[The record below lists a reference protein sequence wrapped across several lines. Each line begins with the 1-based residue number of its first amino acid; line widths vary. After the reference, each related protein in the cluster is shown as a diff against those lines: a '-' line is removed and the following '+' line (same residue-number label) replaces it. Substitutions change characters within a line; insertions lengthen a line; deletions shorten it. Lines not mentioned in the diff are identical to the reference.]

1 MKLLKVFA
9 AVLVAAVALSSCYWT
24 GNLGQGGLTIDVSQI
39 QPKQAGDVVR
49 VYLLADGKLFSTGG
63 GVPFSAQVVIA
74 PYPDETKVSIQGLP
88 VGPQY
93 QALIGVGPANS
104 GIFTPHSYGKSG
116 LFQVS
121 PGTDTTVLISLYG
134 INSFNGI
141 TFSSEL
147 MEKNL
152 KGVVD
157 AGGFNAYTAEDSK
170 LYLTFYDSY
179 TYPNVLYVS
188 DSYDLAADPDIEGVS
203 AFRVNGLS
211 DDGANLASDAFISSP
226 NGVLPFYGGD
236 GWGFQPTFSIDLEGD
251 KNILESADFLAGA
264 DYAFFFRRAGG
275 LGGTYVDQPDKNIYG
290 NWSWVNLDVPG
301 VLDLTVSANNAYFA
315 TESGAFALPPAF
327 LSDPSL
333 AAYKMPFL
341 APAPIMSLDFLPTGG
356 LPGGTLFMGTTNGV
370 YMGTVTEITS
380 PPSISLSA
388 VTQIPETAGQKIEHI
403 AISKYYSNS
412 NQAFL
417 SNYWLYIRKSL
428 TETYEIPFFAVLPGK
443 PTGMSWDSSGVL
455 YISGTEGLSAVY
467 VGS

>member
-1 MKLLKVFA
+1 M
-9 AVLVAAVALSSCYWT
+9 
-24 GNLGQGGLTIDVSQI
+24 
-39 QPKQAGDVVR
+39 
-49 VYLLADGKLFSTGG
+49 
-63 GVPFSAQVVIA
+63 PFDNS
-74 PYPDETKVSIQGLP
+74 EGWNFK
-88 VGPQY
+88 
-93 QALIGVGPANS
+93 PA
-104 GIFTPHSYGKSG
+104 
-116 LFQVS
+116 
-121 PGTDTTVLISLYG
+121 
-134 INSFNGI
+134 
-141 TFSSEL
+141 FSSTL
-147 MEKNL
+147 
-152 KGVVD
+152 
-157 AGGFNAYTAEDSK
+157 GGSK
-170 LYLTFYDSY
+170 D
-179 TYPNVLYVS
+179 
-188 DSYDLAADPDIEGVS
+188 
-203 AFRVNGLS
+203 
-211 DDGANLASDAFISSP
+211 
-226 NGVLPFYGGD
+226 
-236 GWGFQPTFSIDLEGD
+236 
-251 KNILESADFLAGA
+251 ILESADFLAGA

-275 LGGTYVDQPDKNIYG
+275 LGGTYVGQLDQYNYSA
-290 NWSWVNLDVPG
+290 WSWVNLDVPG
-301 VLDLTVSANNAYFA
+301 VLDLAVSDNNAYFA
-315 TESGAFALPPAF
+315 TTSGSFALPPAF